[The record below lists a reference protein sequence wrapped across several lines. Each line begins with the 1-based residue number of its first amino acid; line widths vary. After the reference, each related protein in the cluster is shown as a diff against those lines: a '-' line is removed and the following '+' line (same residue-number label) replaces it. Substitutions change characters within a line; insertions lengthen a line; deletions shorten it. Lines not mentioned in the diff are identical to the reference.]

1 MNPSIWAWLSGPHIF
16 EFDYVSQLQ
25 AVRQLLVNNEQAEAK
40 LSEEIEDIQGWITAA
55 SRDEGD
61 VAFVHTIELISES
74 IYQQLAHSMAG
85 VGVIAPVIEAVFK
98 DAVRRAGEEV
108 PLRNFVERLPE
119 IIDRTGMSA
128 YLPDEFAITMG
139 ALFQYRNKLFHW
151 GFEWPADECERF
163 QNAIN
168 KWPPGWFTVADLE
181 MQQKVFIMSPTF
193 IEHCVTTAED
203 VTKDLQDFLVD
214 RARKENGL
222 EPRGIGHR
230 NMRLIDLPEWAY
242 GWPG

>member
-25 AVRQLLVNNEQAEAK
+25 AARQLLVNNEQAEAK
-40 LSEEIEDIQGWITAA
+40 LSEEIEDIQGWTATV

-74 IYQQLAHSMAG
+74 IYQQLAHSMAA

-98 DAVRRAGEEV
+98 DAVRRAGEEL
-108 PLRNFVERLPE
+108 PPRNFVERLPE
-119 IIDRTGMSA
+119 IISRTGMND
-128 YLPDEFAITMG
+128 YLPDELAVTMA
-139 ALFQYRNKLFHW
+139 ALFRYRNTLFHW

-163 QNAIN
+163 QNAMN
-168 KWPPGWFTVADLE
+168 QWPPGWFTVVTLE
-181 MQQKVFIMSPTF
+181 MQQEVFIMSPTF
-193 IEHCVTTAED
+193 IEHCLQTAET

-222 EPRGIGHR
+222 EPVGRGHR
-230 NMRLIDLPEWAY
+230 NMRFVDLPEWVH